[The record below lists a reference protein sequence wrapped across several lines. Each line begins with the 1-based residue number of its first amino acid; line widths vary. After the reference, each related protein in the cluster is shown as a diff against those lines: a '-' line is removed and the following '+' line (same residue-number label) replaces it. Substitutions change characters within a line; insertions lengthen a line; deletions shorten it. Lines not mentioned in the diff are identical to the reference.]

1 MVMIKALA
9 RASGL
14 CWDFLPVRLPKFV
27 ASFRVSKYSCNM
39 ALDQPLSSTGDRMTA
54 TTDTNRRKIRR
65 WWVVAALVS
74 LGLIAAGAFG
84 SAGWIS
90 RTGAVGESDN
100 SVRGAGIE
108 PLLDR
113 STAAETAPARQRDP
127 QAVWEA
133 LNQPAQIEQRL
144 LDDVRYLASDE
155 LEGRGIGTLGIEL
168 AADYI
173 GDEFERAGLETRLFD
188 GEPFQ
193 RFSQSRRLG
202 MNGPNHAQLTAPD
215 GRAVTWTLKDEF
227 TPLSISS
234 GGSLD
239 LPLVFV
245 GYGITAPEIDYDDYA
260 GVDVVGKA
268 VIVLRH
274 EPRRQI
280 AADPSGA
287 GKPSNHAYLTRKITN
302 AVEQGAAAVL
312 FCTDANSLR
321 TAAGGGSG
329 DVPVRDDEL
338 SDHDR
343 LLDFRVHVRD
353 FPRQVPVLHVRRAA
367 VQAMIRQ
374 AGAMEL
380 ADIERRIDEQ
390 QKPSSLD
397 LPGWRL
403 TGEVHV
409 GVVSQPL
416 RNVIAVHEGEGAAAD
431 ETIVI
436 GAHYDHLGYG
446 GGWGSLAPWTREIH
460 NGADDN
466 ASGTA
471 VVIELARLLA
481 SRPEPYRRR
490 LMFIAFTAE
499 ESGLIGSEYYI
510 ANPLVPMDQTVAML
524 NFDMVGYLRN
534 ERLELDGTGT
544 AAEFDP
550 LLYKL
555 GMVHGFRLVMKPDGY
570 GPSDHATF
578 RGAGVPVLHFFTG
591 LHDYYHRPSDDTE
604 RLNFDGMRRITEFG
618 RDLVT
623 ALADSPTR
631 PQPQTSGGLD
641 LFAGLSAEGI
651 SRSSTG
657 PAPWGLEG
665 RMDSSGYVATS
676 LSAWGAAA
684 KSGIRAGDRLLQ
696 IGTKRIESEADYQE
710 AITQFRRGTTV
721 PVILQRGRFELE
733 VDIGG

>member
-1 MVMIKALA
+1 
-9 RASGL
+9 
-14 CWDFLPVRLPKFV
+14 
-27 ASFRVSKYSCNM
+27 M
-39 ALDQPLSSTGDRMTA
+39 ALDQPLPSTDDRMTA
-54 TTDTNRRKIRR
+54 TTDTTRRKIRR
-65 WWVVAALVS
+65 WWVIAAIVS

-84 SAGWIS
+84 SAGWKS
-90 RTGAVGESDN
+90 WSGAVAESD
-100 SVRGAGIE
+100 SAVRRAGSD
-108 PLLDR
+108 LLVDR
-113 STAAETAPARQRDP
+113 SAVGDAAAGAATARQRGRQPDL

-133 LNQPAQIEQRL
+133 LNRPAQIERRL

-168 AADYI
+168 AADHI
-173 GDEFERAGLETRLFD
+173 AEEFERAGLETRLFD

-202 MNGPNHAQLTAPD
+202 MNGPNRAQLAAPD
-215 GRAVTWTLKDEF
+215 GEVANWVLKDDF

-234 GGSLD
+234 SGSLD
-239 LPLVFV
+239 LPLAFV
-245 GYGITAPEIDYDDYA
+245 GYGITAPELDYDDYA
-260 GVDVVGKA
+260 GVDVAGKA

-274 EPRRQI
+274 EPGRQY

-287 GKPSNHAYLTRKITN
+287 GKPSDHAYLTRKITN
-302 AVEQGAAAVL
+302 AIERGAAAVL

-321 TAAGGGSG
+321 TAAGGGSE

-353 FPRQVPVLHVRRAA
+353 FPRQVPVLHVTRSA

-374 AGAMEL
+374 AAAMEL

-390 QKPSSLD
+390 QKPLSVD

-403 TGEVHV
+403 TGEIHV
-409 GVVSQPL
+409 GVISQPL
-416 RNVIAVHEGEGAAAD
+416 RNVIAVHEGEGPMAD

-499 ESGLIGSEYYI
+499 ESGLIGSEYYV

-555 GMVHGFRLVMKPDGY
+555 GMVHGFRLIMKPDGY

-591 LHDYYHRPSDDTE
+591 LHEHYHRPSDDTE

-618 RDLVT
+618 RDLVI

-651 SRSSTG
+651 SRSSAG

-665 RMDSSGYVATS
+665 RMDSGGYVVTS
-676 LSAWGAAA
+676 LSAWGGAA
-684 KSGIRAGDRLLQ
+684 KSGIRVGDRLLQ
-696 IGTKRIESEADYQE
+696 IGAKRIESEADYQE

-733 VDIGG
+733 VDVGG

>member
-1 MVMIKALA
+1 
-9 RASGL
+9 
-14 CWDFLPVRLPKFV
+14 
-27 ASFRVSKYSCNM
+27 M
-39 ALDQPLSSTGDRMTA
+39 ALDQPFPSTADRMTG
-54 TTDTNRRKIRR
+54 TTDTTRRKIRR
-65 WWVVAALVS
+65 RWAIAAFVS
-74 LGLIAAGAFG
+74 LGLLAAGTFG
-84 SAGWIS
+84 SAGW
-90 RTGAVGESDN
+90 RFWNRAVAGSSSE
-100 SVRGAGIE
+100 VRGAGVATRE
-108 PLLDR
+108 HR
-113 STAAETAPARQRDP
+113 SGAGDAAAGTTSIRTRNRQRDP
-127 QAVWEA
+127 RAAWQA
-133 LNQPAQIEQRL
+133 LNEPAQIERRL

-173 GDEFERAGLETRLFD
+173 AEEFEQAGLETRLFD

-202 MNGPNHAQLTAPD
+202 MNGPNRAQLTTPD
-215 GRAVTWTLKDEF
+215 GEAVTWTLKDEF

-234 GGSLD
+234 SGSLD
-239 LPLVFV
+239 VPLAFV
-245 GYGITAPEIDYDDYA
+245 GYGITAPELDYDDYA
-260 GVDVVGKA
+260 GVDVAGKA

-274 EPRRQI
+274 EPRRPSADG
-280 AADPSGA
+280 AAGA
-287 GKPSNHAYLTRKITN
+287 GKPSEHAYLTRKITN
-302 AVEQGAAAVL
+302 AVERGAAVVL

-321 TAAGGGSG
+321 TAGGGGGG

-343 LLDFRVHVRD
+343 LLDFRVDARD
-353 FPRQVPVLHVRRAA
+353 FPRQVPVLHVRRSAID
-367 VQAMIRQ
+367 AMIRQ
-374 AGAMEL
+374 SAATGL
-380 ADIERRIDEQ
+380 ADIERRIDQQ
-390 QKPSSLD
+390 QKPSSMD
-397 LPGWRL
+397 LPGWQL
-403 TGEVHV
+403 SGEINV
-409 GVVSQPL
+409 GVITQSL
-416 RNVIAVHEGEGAAAD
+416 RNVIAVHEGQGPAAD

-490 LMFIAFTAE
+490 LMFVAFTAE
-499 ESGLIGSEYYI
+499 ESGLIGSEYYV
-510 ANPLVPMDQTVAML
+510 ANPLVPMDRTVAML

-534 ERLELDGTGT
+534 ERLELDGTAT
-544 AAEFDP
+544 AVEFDP

-555 GMVHGFRLVMKPDGY
+555 GMVHGFRLVKEPDGY

-578 RGAGVPVLHFFTG
+578 REAGVPVLHFFTG
-591 LHDYYHRPSDDTE
+591 LHEHYHRPSDDTE

-618 RDLVT
+618 RDLIT

-631 PQPQTSGGLD
+631 PQPQTSGELD
-641 LFAGLSAEGI
+641 LLAGLSAEGI
-651 SRSSTG
+651 TRTGQG

-665 RMDSSGYVATS
+665 RMDEGGYAVTRLA
-676 LSAWGAAA
+676 AWGLAA
-684 KSGIRAGDRLLQ
+684 KSGIRVGDRLLQ

-710 AITQFRRGTTV
+710 AIPQFRRGAAV
-721 PVILQRGRFELE
+721 PVVLQRGRFELE
-733 VDIGG
+733 VDVGG